1 MAKHTCAIC
10 GAEVGLMSE
19 QKLADGNYICRKVC
33 SKKTFKVFDKVS
45 ATLDD
50 VEAHIEQIE
59 VGTRI
64 WNEVFVPLK
73 QTKNKEEKLRQIY
86 GLKDVTAYVS
96 PSTGLLAM
104 YENRYKFFI
113 FGKTTLACV
122 YRVADLYGYEYES
135 ETSKDSE
142 GKEITKHYC
151 VFQFRNTPGL
161 YAPRI
166 ELSSKSDFD
175 SLEKYFNELF
185 GIQKTL
191 RNSIN
196 NAKRQISGIKAA
208 IGAVKGAVDGTLDE
222 AQAADAM
229 ETIDASVYG
238 DRMQWI
244 AKADA
249 ALAPYNK

>member
-1 MAKHTCAIC
+1 MAKHNCAIC
-10 GAEVGLMSE
+10 GAEVGLMSG

-33 SKKTFKVFDKVS
+33 SKKTFKVFDKVA
-45 ATLDD
+45 ATLGD
-50 VEAHIEQIE
+50 VNAHIEQVE
-59 VGTRI
+59 KGTKI
-64 WNEVFVPLK
+64 WEDIFVPLMK
-73 QTKNKEEKLRQIY
+73 TKDKEEKLRQIY
-86 GLKDVTAYVS
+86 GLKDVTGYVS
-96 PSTGLLAM
+96 PSTGLLALI
-104 YENRYKFFI
+104 ENRYKFLV
-113 FGKTTLACV
+113 FGKTTMACV
-122 YRVADLYGYEYES
+122 YRVADLYGYEYEC
-135 ETSKDSE
+135 ETSRDSE
-142 GKEITKHYC
+142 GKEIQKHFC
-151 VFQFRNTPGL
+151 VFLFRNTTGM

-222 AQAADAM
+222 EQATEYAQQL
-229 ETIDASVYG
+229 DASVYG
-238 DRMQWI
+238 DRTQWI

>member
-1 MAKHTCAIC
+1 MAKHNCAIC

-33 SKKTFKVFDKVS
+33 SKKTFNIFDKVS

-50 VEAHIEQIE
+50 VNAHIAQIE
-59 VGTRI
+59 KGTKI
-64 WNEVFVPLK
+64 WEDIFVPLQK
-73 QTKNKEEKLRQIY
+73 TKNKEEKLRQIY

-96 PSTGLLAM
+96 PSTGLLAII
-104 YENRYKFFI
+104 EDRYKILF
-113 FGKTTLACV
+113 FGKTTMACV
-122 YRVADLYGYEYES
+122 YRVADLYDYEYEC

-142 GKEITKHYC
+142 GKEIQKHYC
-151 VFQFRNTPGL
+151 VLLFRNTPGM

-175 SLEKYFNELF
+175 NLERYFNELF
-185 GIQKTL
+185 GIQDTL
-191 RNSIN
+191 RNSFK
-196 NAKRQISGIKAA
+196 NAKRKIGGIKAA
-208 IGAVKGAVDGTLDE
+208 MGAVKGAMDGTLDE
-222 AQAADAM
+222 AQAAEAMGSMDA
-229 ETIDASVYG
+229 AVYG
-238 DRMQWI
+238 DRTQWI